1 MQSLERSTSACAA
14 VAVIWFPFAWVSAI
28 ELWLHSRGI
37 YDNAIEYA
45 MSTSEEMRWIATRM
59 GLIAIGTLCTGV
71 YIATFRRRL
80 LSSHR
85 VVSVEA
91 VLSWVFQVAILVA
104 AHVKA
109 S

>member
-1 MQSLERSTSACAA
+1 MRSLERSTSACAA

-37 YDNAIEYA
+37 YDNAIEYD
-45 MSTSEEMRWIATRM
+45 MSASAEMRWIGARM
-59 GLIAIGTLCTGV
+59 GMIAIATVCTGLC
-71 YIATFRRRL
+71 IARFRGKR
-80 LSSHR
+80 LSSQR

-104 AHVKA
+104 AHV
-109 S
+109 